1 MTQRTQDSAASILG
15 TRIADLSPA
24 KRQLLEQRLKERS
37 LAAFNQRIPRR
48 RPASSAPLSFSQ
60 QRLWFLDQY
69 EPNSS
74 VYNVPSALR
83 LKGTLNVGALE
94 HSLNEII
101 RRHES
106 LRTTFSRMDGEP
118 VQVIAPAL
126 SLAVSVVD
134 LRVHPESEREQEA
147 RRLASEEAQRPFNL
161 AQGPLFRAT
170 LIRLGDDDHI
180 LVLTMHH
187 IVSDGWST
195 GVLYREL
202 SALYE
207 AFSQG
212 KPSPLA
218 DLPIQYAD
226 FAVWQREWLQGEVLD
241 RQLSYWKEQLE
252 GIPAVLNLPTD
263 RPRPAVQ
270 SYRGARQSIELS
282 KELTEGL
289 KALSRKEGVTLF
301 MTLLTVFQTLLHR
314 YTGQDDI
321 VVGSPIANRNRTE
334 IEGLIGFFVN
344 TLVLRANFSD
354 NPTFKELLAGVKET
368 ALGAYGHQDL
378 PFEKLVE
385 EIKPERSLSHS
396 PLFQV
401 MFVLQNAPSIAL
413 ELDGLSVG
421 SVRLAGE
428 ATKFDLTLSIS
439 QVTEGLG
446 ASLRYNID
454 LFDSATI
461 ERMVDHFQVLLES
474 IVADPEQTISD
485 LPILTDAE
493 KHQLL
498 VEWNETRTDYP
509 GDKCIHELFEQQVER
524 SPDAV
529 AVIYEDQQLTYRAL
543 NDRANQLAH
552 YLQKLGVGPEVL
564 VGICVERS
572 LEMVTGLLA
581 ILKAGGAYVPLD
593 PDYPK
598 ERLAFM
604 LKDAQASIL
613 LTRNSLIE
621 DGRLSIDDRYPLSSD
636 LYSQIKMVCFDRDLE
651 EIAHQSKENPSSG
664 ITSDNAAYVIYTSGS
679 TGKPKGVTVENR
691 QLINYSCDIIR
702 RLNPTAGDSCA
713 MVQPLTVDSSVTM
726 IFPCLLTGGALH
738 VISRE
743 KAISSSELGDY
754 FQRWP
759 IDFLKIAP
767 NHLVALEASSF
778 PQQFIPQRC
787 LVIGGE
793 ESRWDWVRSLRT
805 VAPGCAIFNHYGPT
819 ETTVGV
825 LMYGVRDEDLSRN
838 YLKTPLGRP
847 IANTQAFL
855 LNAGLQPVPIG
866 IIGELYIGGDNLGRG
881 YLNRREATAERFI
894 PNPFSVEPGARL
906 YRTGDRARYLPE
918 GNIEFLGRTDHQ
930 VKIRGFRIE
939 PGEIEAV
946 LIQHPDVEQAIVMPW
961 AETPEQRRLVAYV
974 VPHQARAPSAAEL
987 RDYLKK
993 KLPEY
998 MVPSSFTLLDGL
1010 PRTPHGKVDR
1020 EALPIPDQR
1029 QPAME
1034 ESYVP
1039 PRSPEEEMIA
1049 EIWAEVLKV
1058 DAVGVHDNFFDL
1070 GGHSLLATQVMSQV
1084 RKVFQVELPLRSL
1097 FEAPTV
1103 AELALRVEQRIS
1115 NAGELAELGRTLTE
1129 VESLSDY
1136 EIEHELDAN
1145 TRS

>member
-1 MTQRTQDSAASILG
+1 MELDNLTE
-15 TRIADLSPA
+15 RIGKLSPA
-24 KRQLLEQRLKERS
+24 KRALLEMKLKQTRAV
-37 LAAFNQRIPRR
+37 AATEQSIARNNSRGP
-48 RPASSAPLSFSQ
+48 APLSFAQ
-60 QRLWFLDQY
+60 ERLWFLDQY

-74 VYNVPSALR
+74 VYNIPSALR
-83 LKGTLNVGALE
+83 LKG
-94 HSLNEII
+94 SLDVAAIRRSLDEII

-106 LRTTFSRMDGEP
+106 LRTTFSIVDGEP
-118 VQVIAPAL
+118 VQVIAPSFEL
-126 SLAVSVVD
+126 PVPVVD
-134 LRVHPESEREQEA
+134 LSEYPEGQREQEA
-147 RRLASEEAQRPFNL
+147 RQIINTETREPFDL
-161 AQGPLFRAT
+161 AQGPLFRSR
-170 LIRLGDDDHI
+170 LLRLGEDEH
-180 LVLTMHH
+180 VLLMTMHH
-187 IVSDGWST
+187 IVSDGWSM
-195 GVLYREL
+195 GVLFRELSVLYR
-202 SALYE
+202 
-207 AFSQG
+207 AFVNGQ
-212 KPSPLA
+212 PSPLLE
-218 DLPIQYAD
+218 LPIQYAD
-226 FAVWQREWLQGEVLD
+226 FALWQREWLKGEVLD
-241 RQLSYWKEQLE
+241 RQLSYWKQQLG
-252 GIPAVLNLPTD
+252 GIPAILNVPTD

-270 SYRGARQSIELS
+270 SHRGGRQSFVLT
-282 KELTEGL
+282 KELTEHV
-289 KALSRKEGVTLF
+289 KSLSRKEGTTLF
-301 MTLLTVFQTLLHR
+301 MTLLAAFQTLLYR
-314 YTGQDDI
+314 YTGQEDI
-321 VVGSPIANRNRTE
+321 VVGSPIANRNRIE

-344 TLVLRANFSD
+344 TLVLRSSFSD
-354 NPTFKELLAGVKET
+354 NPTFRKFLARVRQTTLE
-368 ALGAYGHQDL
+368 AYEHQDL
-378 PFEKLVE
+378 PFERLVE
-385 EIKPERSLSHS
+385 ELKPDRNLSRS

-401 MFVLQNAPSIAL
+401 MFVLHNAPSIAL
-413 ELDGLSVG
+413 ELDGLNVG
-421 SVRLAGE
+421 RVRLAGE

-446 ASLRYNID
+446 ASLQYNID

-461 ERMVDHFQVLLES
+461 ERMADHFQILLQS
-474 IVADPEQTISD
+474 IVADPEQPISD
-485 LPILTDAE
+485 LPILTEAE

-498 VEWNETRTDYP
+498 VDWNETRRDYP
-509 GDKCIHELFEQQVER
+509 SDKCIHELFEQQVER

-543 NDRANQLAH
+543 NNRANQLAH
-552 YLQKLGVGPEVL
+552 YLQKFGVGPEAL
-564 VGICVERS
+564 VGICVDRS

-593 PDYPK
+593 PDHPK

-604 LKDAQASIL
+604 LKDAQVSIL

-621 DGRLSIDDRYPLSSD
+621 DGRLSIDDHYPLSSG
-636 LYSQIKMVCFDRDLE
+636 LYSQIKVVCFDRDLE

-702 RLNPTAGDSCA
+702 RLNPAAGDSFA

-743 KAISSSELGDY
+743 KAISSPELGDY
-754 FQRWP
+754 FQRWS

-767 NHLVALEASSF
+767 SHLIALEASSS

-793 ESRWDWVRSLRT
+793 ESRWDWIRSLRT

-819 ETTVGV
+819 ETTVGI
-825 LMYGVRDEDLSRN
+825 LMCGVRDEDLSRN

-847 IANTQAFL
+847 IANTRVFL
-855 LNAGLQPVPIG
+855 LNAGLQLVPIG
-866 IIGELYIGGDNLGRG
+866 IVGELYIAGDNLGRG
-881 YLNRREATAERFI
+881 YLNRPEATAERFI

-906 YRTGDRARYLPE
+906 YRTGDRARYLPDA
-918 GNIEFLGRTDHQ
+918 NIEFLGRIDHQ

-946 LIQHPDVEQAIVMPW
+946 LTQHPGVEQAIVMPW

-987 RDYLKK
+987 RDFLKK

-1039 PRSPEEEMIA
+1039 PRSPEEEMIV

-1058 DAVGVHDNFFDL
+1058 DRVGVHDNFFDL

-1103 AELALRVEQRIS
+1103 AELALRVAQSIS

-1136 EIEHELDAN
+1136 EIEQQLDAN

>member
-1 MTQRTQDSAASILG
+1 
-15 TRIADLSPA
+15 
-24 KRQLLEQRLKERS
+24 
-37 LAAFNQRIPRR
+37 
-48 RPASSAPLSFSQ
+48 
-60 QRLWFLDQY
+60 
-69 EPNSS
+69 
-74 VYNVPSALR
+74 
-83 LKGTLNVGALE
+83 
-94 HSLNEII
+94 
-101 RRHES
+101 
-106 LRTTFSRMDGEP
+106 
-118 VQVIAPAL
+118 
-126 SLAVSVVD
+126 
-134 LRVHPESEREQEA
+134 
-147 RRLASEEAQRPFNL
+147 
-161 AQGPLFRAT
+161 
-170 LIRLGDDDHI
+170 
-180 LVLTMHH
+180 
-187 IVSDGWST
+187 
-195 GVLYREL
+195 
-202 SALYE
+202 
-207 AFSQG
+207 
-212 KPSPLA
+212 
-218 DLPIQYAD
+218 
-226 FAVWQREWLQGEVLD
+226 
-241 RQLSYWKEQLE
+241 
-252 GIPAVLNLPTD
+252 
-263 RPRPAVQ
+263 
-270 SYRGARQSIELS
+270 
-282 KELTEGL
+282 
-289 KALSRKEGVTLF
+289 
-301 MTLLTVFQTLLHR
+301 
-314 YTGQDDI
+314 
-321 VVGSPIANRNRTE
+321 
-334 IEGLIGFFVN
+334 
-344 TLVLRANFSD
+344 
-354 NPTFKELLAGVKET
+354 
-368 ALGAYGHQDL
+368 
-378 PFEKLVE
+378 
-385 EIKPERSLSHS
+385 
-396 PLFQV
+396 
-401 MFVLQNAPSIAL
+401 
-413 ELDGLSVG
+413 
-421 SVRLAGE
+421 
-428 ATKFDLTLSIS
+428 
-439 QVTEGLG
+439 
-446 ASLRYNID
+446 
-454 LFDSATI
+454 
-461 ERMVDHFQVLLES
+461 
-474 IVADPEQTISD
+474 
-485 LPILTDAE
+485 
-493 KHQLL
+493 
-498 VEWNETRTDYP
+498 
-509 GDKCIHELFEQQVER
+509 
-524 SPDAV
+524 
-529 AVIYEDQQLTYRAL
+529 
-543 NDRANQLAH
+543 
-552 YLQKLGVGPEVL
+552 
-564 VGICVERS
+564 
-572 LEMVTGLLA
+572 
-581 ILKAGGAYVPLD
+581 
-593 PDYPK
+593 
-598 ERLAFM
+598 
-604 LKDAQASIL
+604 
-613 LTRNSLIE
+613 LIE
-621 DGRLSIDDRYPLSSD
+621 DGRLSIDDRYPLSSGHH
-636 LYSQIKMVCFDRDLE
+636 SQIKMVCFDRDLE

-793 ESRWDWVRSLRT
+793 ESRWDWIRSLRT

-987 RDYLKK
+987 RDFLKK
-993 KLPEY
+993 KLPEH
-998 MVPSSFTLLDGL
+998 MVPSTFTLLDGL

-1020 EALPIPDQR
+1020 EALPIHDQR

-1039 PRSPEEEMIA
+1039 PRSPEEEMIV

-1058 DAVGVHDNFFDL
+1058 DRVGVHDNFFDL

-1103 AELALRVEQRIS
+1103 AELALRVARSIS

-1136 EIEHELDAN
+1136 EIEQQLDAN
-1145 TRS
+1145 SVAEGPKNSAGS